1 MKLPEINL
9 KNTAIAGGLWY
20 AGLYWLANMPSWLA
34 NGISAW
40 AKAAWEITWS
50 TSQAA
55 SNILSN
61 VNLPVIP
68 AFWTAAPFIAPM
80 IAGWWAWKKL
90 TDVIG
95 IENKVLKNIT
105 SVAWVSA
112 WALWAAALAWTSAWA
127 AWFLTAWGFVLWG
140 YYWLKYWAKT
150 IGWTWRKLKWA
161 FNWMKSA

>member
-1 MKLPEINL
+1 MKLPKINL

-20 AGLYWLANMPSWLA
+20 AGLYWLANMPSWLE
-34 NGISAW
+34 NGISSLANW
-40 AKAAWEITWS
+40 VWEVVWTTAQA
-50 TSQAA
+50 TS
-55 SNILSN
+55 NVLSN

-90 TDVIG
+90 TDAMDIQ
-95 IENKVLKNIT
+95 NKTLKNIT

-112 WALWAAALAWTSAWA
+112 WALWAAALTWTAASPFLTIAWTWLWA
-127 AWFLTAWGFVLWG
+127 

-150 IGWTWRKLKWA
+150 IGWTWRILKWA
-161 FNWMKSA
+161 YNWIKTA